1 MQTKRDFWQ
10 MLLVGILLLS
20 LGISSFAQ
28 ESDAEGHED
37 YDNHNR
43 HPNIIY
49 GNDPALANNIVMM
62 VDDSVYEAN
71 IRYWFNLFEENSI
84 KATFFPHT
92 VYMLKQDAQLWRDI
106 VAAGH
111 EIGYF
116 TRRHEHGLTKE
127 RFMAD
132 FLQFRDE
139 LRVILDDPNYTI
151 RYAKPACWYW
161 EHPWFDWLEE
171 AHELYGIQG
180 VRVNI
185 LGPTPSIDFMQ
196 GVFNDTTDGG
206 TIMSLIAF
214 PDQMEWLDENLQ
226 SIMDLTTP
234 DGQPYVI
241 TSLTNALND

>member
-1 MQTKRDFWQ
+1 MQTKRFVWQ
-10 MLLVGILLLS
+10 IMLAGVLLLS
-20 LGISSFAQ
+20 LSVRNFAQ
-28 ESDAEGHED
+28 DNTTAEHED
-37 YDNHNR
+37 YDYHNR

-71 IRYWFNLFEENSI
+71 IRYWFNLFEENGI

-127 RFMAD
+127 GFMAD

-139 LRVILDDPNYTI
+139 LRLILDDPNYFI
-151 RYAKPACWYW
+151 AYAKPACWYW

-196 GVFNDTTDGG
+196 GVFNDTVDGG

-226 SIMDLTTP
+226 SIMELTRP

-241 TSLTNALND
+241 TSLSNALND